1 MLQSHFSDHAQ
12 HICRVLNQAKKSIH
26 IAICWFTHPAIFEV
40 LEQQCRKGVQVVIA
54 LNYDQQNFKSKGLDF
69 NYLQSLGAEIFGY
82 LEDNLLHHKFAI
94 IDGSVLIAGSFNW
107 TKSKQ
112 LDHIIISNVPGSVED
127 FRLAFKDILAQCKPL
142 IELKDIPPKISIFNQ
157 LFEPAIKHNTEL
169 RKRVSLGA
177 SIWVVTLKKGD
188 TLIWQQWQ
196 ENQIHVLKHPETHFW
211 QISPFWNRLAF
222 KNWMQKL
229 KPKGGLLLNRY
240 CLAAKHGDIILVLQ
254 SKSEIAMGVGI
265 ITGDPEQGNET
276 QVGYQ
281 RAMQWVTLPVNTQML
296 GIQVTSKGDF
306 RKYKGS
312 GLQLLDQLYPPKTP
326 QT

>member
-1 MLQSHFSDHAQ
+1 MLQSHFSNHAQ
-12 HICRVLNQAKKSIH
+12 HVCRILSLAKKSIH
-26 IAICWFTHPAIFEV
+26 IAICWFTHPDIFEV
-40 LEQQCRKGVQVVIA
+40 LVRQCRNGVQVVVA
-54 LNYDQQNFKSKGLDF
+54 LNYDQQNFSPKGLNF
-69 NYLQSLGAEIFGY
+69 NYLQRLGGEIFGY
-82 LEDNLLHHKFAI
+82 LKDNLLHHKFAI
-94 IDGSVLIAGSFNW
+94 IDGDVLIVGSFNW

-142 IELKDIPPKISIFNQ
+142 IELKDTPPRISILNQ

-177 SIWVVTLKKGD
+177 SIWIVTLKKGD

-196 ENQIHVLKHPETHFW
+196 QNQVHVLKHPETHFW

-222 KNWMQKL
+222 KNWIQKL

-240 CLAAKHGDIILVLQ
+240 CLSAKHGDIILVLQ

-281 RAMQWVTLPVNTQML
+281 RSMQWVALPVNTQMQ
-296 GIQVTSKGDF
+296 GIQVAAKVDF